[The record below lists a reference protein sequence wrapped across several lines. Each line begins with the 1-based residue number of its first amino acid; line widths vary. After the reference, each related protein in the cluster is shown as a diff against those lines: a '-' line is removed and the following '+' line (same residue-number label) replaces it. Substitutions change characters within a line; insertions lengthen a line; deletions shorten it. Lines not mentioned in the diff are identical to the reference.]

1 MEYNYLT
8 DEQINK
14 LKGELMSKSTG
25 FKSFWEIISDTIKID
40 KNNDKDQCF
49 ENNIILAL
57 INHYNWNIT
66 TIPHHFSYRKISYKN
81 KDYIICPFLNI
92 EAKKFFI
99 NFDENDH
106 SCFVTEKE
114 TNNKIFKSN
123 ENNNIIMTIFNKDFM
138 VESSKEIEIY
148 GIFDKFNITHFD
160 PNEITIIFNNIGNK
174 NYKYCII
181 EIKYNKNKIDNLIE
195 QLHRDK
201 EVFEKIIHEDI
212 LYLGFVNLKKN
223 ENAYVDI
230 NTVGDLECIVLGI
243 KNDIFCGKN
252 IAYPVDWK
260 LINKV
265 QTLQK
270 ENQTLQKENQTLQK
284 EVQTLRRENQ
294 LLQKEVQTL
303 HKEFKIVQKKLDF
316 LIKKSMKNEFL
327 NKKRAKNSENDE
339 EDSDKNGKKEDENDE
354 EDFDENEKKE
364 DENDEENID
373 ENEDENDKE

>member
-25 FKSFWEIISDTIKID
+25 FKSFSEIISDTIKID
-40 KNNDKDQCF
+40 KNNDKGQCF
-49 ENNIILAL
+49 ENNINLAL
-57 INHYNWNIT
+57 INHYNWNIS
-66 TIPHHFSYRKISYKN
+66 TIPGHFFYRKISYKN
-81 KDYIICPFLNI
+81 KDYIICPFQNI

-138 VESSKEIEIY
+138 VESSKEIEID

-260 LINKV
+260 LINEV
-265 QTLQK
+265 QTLQR
-270 ENQTLQKENQTLQK
+270 ENQA
-284 EVQTLRRENQ
+284 LRRENQ
-294 LLQKEVQTL
+294 ILQKEVQTL

-354 EDFDENEKKE
+354 EDFDKNDKKE

-373 ENEDENDKE
+373 ENEDENDKQ

>member
-1 MEYNYLT
+1 
-8 DEQINK
+8 
-14 LKGELMSKSTG
+14 
-25 FKSFWEIISDTIKID
+25 
-40 KNNDKDQCF
+40 
-49 ENNIILAL
+49 
-57 INHYNWNIT
+57 
-66 TIPHHFSYRKISYKN
+66 
-81 KDYIICPFLNI
+81 
-92 EAKKFFI
+92 
-99 NFDENDH
+99 
-106 SCFVTEKE
+106 VTEKE

-138 VESSKEIEIY
+138 VESSKEIEID

-260 LINKV
+260 LINEV

-270 ENQTLQKENQTLQK
+270 ENQT
-284 EVQTLRRENQ
+284 
-294 LLQKEVQTL
+294 LQKEVQTL

-327 NKKRAKNSENDE
+327 NKKRAKNGENDE

-354 EDFDENEKKE
+354 EDFDEN
-364 DENDEENID
+364 DEENID